1 MNTQKLAKQLK
12 KELTRNPKKTA
23 ALALVSVVALWF
35 WAPLATKWLG
45 GAKKPKRP
53 VAAAAVV
60 ETPAVAPP
68 AVAGATATPQIAWDK
83 LLEQIAADQHM
94 ASATVDATGR
104 DPFAVTATEQSQTLA
119 PANPAAAAAVG
130 APAISSD
137 PTPESLGL
145 TLQGTLVAGHMRQA
159 TVNGKRYREGSR
171 IKLAP
176 QAGSAAN
183 GPPIEFEVTQIEA
196 RQVTLARN
204 GKEYSLALKLQP
216 LGEGEQL
223 TFGTYSS
230 APESE

>member
-35 WAPLATKWLG
+35 WAPLATKWFG

-53 VAAAAVV
+53 VAAAVA
-60 ETPAVAPP
+60 ETPAVEPP
-68 AVAGATATPQIAWDK
+68 AAAGPASTPQIAWDK
-83 LLEQIAADQHM
+83 LLEQIAADQRM

-104 DPFAVTATEQSQTLA
+104 DPFAVTATEQSQAVA

-145 TLQGTLVAGHMRQA
+145 MLQGTLVAGNMRQA

-176 QAGSAAN
+176 QAGSATS
-183 GPPIEFEVTQIEA
+183 GPLIEFEVTQIEA

>member
-45 GAKKPKRP
+45 GSKKPKRP
-53 VAAAAVV
+53 VAAAVATPV
-60 ETPAVAPP
+60 ETPTAE
-68 AVAGATATPQIAWDK
+68 AGTTPTPHVAWDK
-83 LLEQIAADQHM
+83 LLERIAADERM
-94 ASATVDATGR
+94 ASATVDVKGR
-104 DPFAVTATEQSQTLA
+104 DPFAVTAVEQSQTLMVQS
-119 PANPAAAAAVG
+119 PAATAAVG

-137 PTPESLGL
+137 PTPESLEL
-145 TLQGTLVAGHMRQA
+145 TLQGTLVAGQMRQA
-159 TVNGKRYREGSR
+159 TINGKRYREGSR

-176 QAGSAAN
+176 PAGSATN

-196 RQVTLARN
+196 RRVTLARN
-204 GKEYSLALKLQP
+204 GKEFTLALKIQP

-223 TFGTYSS
+223 TFGAIST
-230 APESE
+230 APQSE